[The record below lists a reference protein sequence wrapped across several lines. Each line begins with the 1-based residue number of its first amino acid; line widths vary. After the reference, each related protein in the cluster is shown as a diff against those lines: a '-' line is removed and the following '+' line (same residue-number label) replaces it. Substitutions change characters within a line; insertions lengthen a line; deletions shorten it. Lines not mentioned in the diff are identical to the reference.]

1 MKGNAMSYADGT
13 PEQISL
19 DIVGWETTGPVVEV
33 TRITGTMMRAC
44 SFPGLAHYT
53 NGAEYR
59 LELYEYADGKTDL
72 RPVFDGEKAV
82 KAVFVKVKS

>member
-1 MKGNAMSYADGT
+1 MSYDDGT

-19 DIVGWETTGPVVEV
+19 DIVGWETTGPVLEV
-33 TRITGTMMRAC
+33 TRETGTMMRAC

-59 LELYEYADGKTDL
+59 LELYEYADGNTDL

>member
-1 MKGNAMSYADGT
+1 MKGKTMSYADGA
-13 PEQISL
+13 PERLAL
-19 DIVGWETTGPVVEV
+19 DIVGWDANGPVVEV
-33 TRITGTMMRAC
+33 TRETRTMMRSC
-44 SFPGLAHYT
+44 STPGLAHYT

-59 LELYEYADGKTDL
+59 LERYEYADGKTDL